1 MAYLSKAVFLPDAA
15 MLVAESLRG
24 EGGRE
29 AESQAGPRLRHGL
42 LIREARYELVAALRD
57 GAIEAEGE
65 HVIAP
70 NDRIPR
76 IEIRKVSRVWW
87 AQAVV
92 EPPLHVDLWRP
103 GHVYVMWSGD
113 GGLVIGPGC
122 SPPSAGHVIDGAT
135 GVRRISVERET
146 LLTLWPIAELSREQM
161 SHSAV
166 AAADPGEGGKPGC
179 QEEAWQIAFEIL
191 SDDALRPARGHGRLM
206 TLARLVNAG
215 RIRRGRQHREDDTI
229 RRWLG
234 AGLREWE
241 AKHPDR

>member
-1 MAYLSKAVFLPDAA
+1 
-15 MLVAESLRG
+15 
-24 EGGRE
+24 
-29 AESQAGPRLRHGL
+29 
-42 LIREARYELVAALRD
+42 
-57 GAIEAEGE
+57 
-65 HVIAP
+65 
-70 NDRIPR
+70 
-76 IEIRKVSRVWW
+76 
-87 AQAVV
+87 
-92 EPPLHVDLWRP
+92 
-103 GHVYVMWSGD
+103 
-113 GGLVIGPGC
+113 
-122 SPPSAGHVIDGAT
+122 
-135 GVRRISVERET
+135 
-146 LLTLWPIAELSREQM
+146 M

-206 TLARLVNAG
+206 TLARLVNAE